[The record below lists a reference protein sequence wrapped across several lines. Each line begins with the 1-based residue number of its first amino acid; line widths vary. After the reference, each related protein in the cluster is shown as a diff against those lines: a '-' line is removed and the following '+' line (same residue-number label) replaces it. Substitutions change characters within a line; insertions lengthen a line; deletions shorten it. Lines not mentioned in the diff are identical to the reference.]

1 MRSHTARYI
10 AIPLLLLTLMAAAP
24 GMRPDANAASKGNI
38 SMDFKD
44 VEINVLIKFI
54 SELTGKNFIVDRKVG
69 GRVTIYSPTK
79 ITVEE
84 AYKVFESVLA
94 VNGFSVV
101 PSGSAFKVVPMPN
114 ARNLETIT
122 RTTQAIDKKL
132 VDEMVTQIVALKHS
146 SAAELAKILP
156 KVTGPYAIINAY
168 APTNTLILTGPYS
181 VIRQAMR
188 IVQQVDKSVYVPVL
202 KTFKL
207 EYGDAKSVASSLS
220 LLMETRAKE
229 QEKIGKQTFAQLQ
242 SDERTNTIIVM
253 ADHDSIA
260 AIENLIATLD
270 VPTPKGK
277 GDIHIIRLQNA
288 DADDTAKV
296 LNSLM
301 EREGK
306 TKEEQI
312 LSNDVKI
319 VADKPTNTLVVTAR
333 PDDFATIER
342 TAKQLDIERK
352 QVFIEALIMEAS
364 SSASFSFGVNWAAGK
379 GRDDVYLFGS
389 SNLGGGGIT
398 FPSSSSSGTLSFPSG
413 GSLGAII
420 EDAVTIGGTAY
431 SIQAV
436 LSAVEGDSNY
446 RILATP
452 QLLTLDNEEARV
464 DVVDNV
470 PYTKDASTSN
480 VNADYNSVTIDY
492 KDVGIK
498 LQITPHISA
507 NDTLRLEVNQEVSRV
522 TSTTVSGTNIIAPT
536 TRKREVETTIRMLD
550 GQTAVIAG
558 LLSEDDSNS
567 NSKVPGAG
575 DIPLLGWLF
584 KNEEETNTK
593 TNLLIF
599 ITPRVI
605 STFADSS
612 DLMKERK
619 RALHENLVGPEG
631 LGLPIAGKP
640 AQLAPTMVTVGQ

>member
-1 MRSHTARYI
+1 MRQTTARLI
-10 AIPLLLLTLMAAAP
+10 AIPLLVLALLGAATFFAA
-24 GMRPDANAASKGNI
+24 DSHAASKGNI

-44 VEINVLIKFI
+44 VDIHVLIKFM
-54 SELTGKNFIVDRKVG
+54 SELTGRNFIIDRRVG
-69 GRVTIYSPTK
+69 GKVTIYSPTK
-79 ITVEE
+79 ITVDE

-94 VNGFSVV
+94 VNGFSIVPASGGAYKV
-101 PSGSAFKVVPMPN
+101 MPSGN
-114 ARNLETIT
+114 ARNEET
-122 RTTQAIDKKL
+122 TTKTSQRIDKNL
-132 VDEMVTQIVALKHS
+132 GDEMVTQIVALQHS
-146 SAAELAKILP
+146 SAAELTKILP
-156 KVTGPYAIINAY
+156 KITGPNAVISAY
-168 APTNTLILTGPYS
+168 VPTNTLILTASYS

-188 IVQQVDKSVYVPVL
+188 VVQQVDKSSYVPQL

-207 EYGDAKSVASSLS
+207 EYGDAQTVAASLS
-220 LLMETRAKE
+220 KLMQTRAKE
-229 QEKIGKQTFAQLQ
+229 QEKIGKQTFAQIQ
-242 SDERTNTIIVM
+242 SDERTNTVIAM
-253 ADHDSIA
+253 ADSESMA
-260 AIENLIATLD
+260 SIENIISTLD

-288 DADDTAKV
+288 DAEDTAKV

-301 EREGK
+301 ERQGT
-306 TKEEQI
+306 TKEEQV
-312 LSNDVKI
+312 LAGDVKI
-319 VADKPTNTLVVTAR
+319 VADKSTNTLVVTAR
-333 PDDFATIER
+333 PDDFETIHR
-342 TAKQLDIERK
+342 TAEELDVERK
-352 QVFIEALIMEAS
+352 QVFIEALIMEVS

-379 GRDDVYLFGS
+379 GRDDVFLYGS
-389 SNLGGGGIT
+389 SNLGGDGIT
-398 FPSSSSSGTLSFPSG
+398 FPSSNSGGTLGFPSG

-436 LSAVEGDSNY
+436 LSAVQGDSNY

-470 PYTKDASTSN
+470 PFTKDASTSN
-480 VNADYNSVTIDY
+480 VNQDYNSVSIDY

-498 LQITPHISA
+498 LKITPHISA
-507 NDTLRLEVNQEVSRV
+507 NDTLRLEVLQEVSRV

-567 NSKVPGAG
+567 NAKVPGAG

-584 KNEEETNTK
+584 KNKEEANSK

-605 STFADSS
+605 NSFAESTTLAN
-612 DLMKERK
+612 ERK
-619 RALHENLVGPEG
+619 RMQREALVGPKG
-631 LGLPIAGKP
+631 LGLPVAGAP
-640 AQLAPTMVTVGQ
+640 AQLKPRLTVVR

>member
-1 MRSHTARYI
+1 MRQTTARLI
-10 AIPLLLLTLMAAAP
+10 AIPLLVLALLCAATMPPA
-24 GMRPDANAASKGNI
+24 DSHAASKGNI

-44 VEINVLIKFI
+44 VDIHVLIKFV
-54 SELTGKNFIVDRKVG
+54 SELTGRNFIIDRRVG

-79 ITVEE
+79 ITVDE

-94 VNGFSVV
+94 VNGFSIVPASGGAYKV
-101 PSGSAFKVVPMPN
+101 MPSGN
-114 ARNLETIT
+114 ARNEET
-122 RTTQAIDKKL
+122 TTKTSQAIDQNL
-132 VDEMVTQIVALKHS
+132 GDEMVTQIVALQHS
-146 SAAELAKILP
+146 SAAELTKILP
-156 KVTGPYAIINAY
+156 KITGPNAAISAY
-168 APTNTLILTGPYS
+168 APTNTLIITASYS

-188 IVQQVDKSVYVPVL
+188 VVQQVDKSSYVPQL

-207 EYGDAKSVASSLS
+207 EFGDAQSVAGSLDK
-220 LLMETRAKE
+220 LMQTRAKE
-229 QEKIGKQTFAQLQ
+229 QEKIGKQTFAQIQ
-242 SDERTNTIIVM
+242 SDERTNTVIAM
-253 ADHDSIA
+253 ADAESMGS
-260 AIENLIATLD
+260 IENIITTLD

-288 DADDTAKV
+288 DAEDTAKV

-301 EREGK
+301 ERQGA

-312 LSNDVKI
+312 LASDVKI
-319 VADKPTNTLVVTAR
+319 VADKSTNTLVVTAR
-333 PDDFATIER
+333 PDDFDTILR
-342 TAKQLDIERK
+342 TARDLDVERK

-379 GRDDVYLFGS
+379 GRDDVFLYGS
-389 SNLGGGGIT
+389 SNLGGDGIS
-398 FPSSSSSGTLSFPSG
+398 FPSSSSGGTLGFPSG

-436 LSAVEGDSNY
+436 LSAVQGDSNY

-470 PYTKDASTSN
+470 PFTKDASTSN
-480 VNADYNSVTIDY
+480 VNQDYNSVSIDY

-498 LQITPHISA
+498 LKITPHISA
-507 NDTLRLEVNQEVSRV
+507 NDTLRLEVLQEVSRV
-522 TSTTVSGTNIIAPT
+522 TSTAVQGTNIIAPT
-536 TRKREVETTIRMLD
+536 TRKREVETTIRMLN

-567 NSKVPGAG
+567 NAKVPGAG

-584 KNEEETNTK
+584 KNKEESNSK

-599 ITPRVI
+599 ITPKVI
-605 STFADSS
+605 NTFAESTT
-612 DLMKERK
+612 LANERK
-619 RALHENLVGPEG
+619 RMQHNARISPEG
-631 LGLPIAGKP
+631 LGLPVAGAP
-640 AQLAPTMVTVGQ
+640 AQLKPRMTVVR

>member
-1 MRSHTARYI
+1 MRQTTARLI
-10 AIPLLLLTLMAAAP
+10 AIPLLVLALMCAATLPPA
-24 GMRPDANAASKGNI
+24 DSHAASKGNI

-44 VEINVLIKFI
+44 VDIHVLIKFV
-54 SELTGKNFIVDRKVG
+54 SELTGRNFIIDRRVG

-79 ITVEE
+79 ITVDE

-94 VNGFSVV
+94 VNGFSIVPASGGAYKIM
-101 PSGSAFKVVPMPN
+101 PSGN
-114 ARNLETIT
+114 ARNEET
-122 RTTQAIDKKL
+122 TTKTSQAIDKNL
-132 VDEMVTQIVALKHS
+132 GDEMVTQIVALQHS
-146 SAAELAKILP
+146 SAAELTKILP
-156 KVTGPYAIINAY
+156 KITGPNAAISAY
-168 APTNTLILTGPYS
+168 APTNTLIITASYS

-188 IVQQVDKSVYVPVL
+188 VVQQVDKSSYVPQL

-207 EYGDAKSVASSLS
+207 EFGDAQSVAGSLDK
-220 LLMETRAKE
+220 LMQTRAKE
-229 QEKIGKQTFAQLQ
+229 QEKIGKQTFAQIQ
-242 SDERTNTIIVM
+242 SDERTNTVIAM
-253 ADHDSIA
+253 ADAESMGS
-260 AIENLIATLD
+260 IENIITTLD

-288 DADDTAKV
+288 DAEDTAKV

-301 EREGK
+301 ERQGA
-306 TKEEQI
+306 TKEEQV
-312 LSNDVKI
+312 LASDVKI
-319 VADKPTNTLVVTAR
+319 VADKSTNTLVVTAR
-333 PDDFATIER
+333 PDDFDTILR
-342 TAKQLDIERK
+342 TARDLDVERK

-379 GRDDVYLFGS
+379 GRDDVFLYGS
-389 SNLGGGGIT
+389 SNLGGDGIS
-398 FPSSSSSGTLSFPSG
+398 FPSSSSGGTLGFPSG

-436 LSAVEGDSNY
+436 LSAVQGDSNY

-470 PYTKDASTSN
+470 PFTKDASTSN
-480 VNADYNSVTIDY
+480 VNQDYNSVSIDY

-498 LQITPHISA
+498 LKITPHISA
-507 NDTLRLEVNQEVSRV
+507 NDTLRLEVLQEVSRV
-522 TSTTVSGTNIIAPT
+522 TSTTVQGTNIIAPT

-558 LLSEDDSNS
+558 LLSEDDSNT
-567 NSKVPGAG
+567 NAKVPGAG

-584 KNEEETNTK
+584 KNKEESNSK

-605 STFADSS
+605 NSFAESTA
-612 DLMKERK
+612 LANERK
-619 RALHENLVGPEG
+619 RMQHNALVSPEG
-631 LGLPIAGKP
+631 LGLPVAGAP
-640 AQLAPTMVTVGQ
+640 AQLKPRMTVVR

>member
-1 MRSHTARYI
+1 MRPLATRYI
-10 AIPLLLLTLMAAAP
+10 AVFLLLLALLAAAP
-24 GMRPDANAASKGNI
+24 FSGADSQAASEGNI

-44 VEINVLIKFI
+44 VEIHVLIKFI
-54 SELTGKNFIVDRKVG
+54 SELTGRNFIVDRKVG

-79 ITVEE
+79 ITLEE
-84 AYKVFESVLA
+84 AYKVFESVLT

-101 PSGSAFKVVPMPN
+101 KSGSAYKIIATPN
-114 ARNLETIT
+114 ARNMETTT
-122 RTTQAIDKKL
+122 RTSQRIDKSL
-132 VDEMVTQIVALKHS
+132 VDELVTQIVALKHS
-146 SAAELAKILP
+146 SASELTKILP
-156 KVTGPYAIINAY
+156 KITGPNAVISAY
-168 APTNTLILTGPYS
+168 APTNTLIITGPYS
-181 VIRQAMR
+181 IIRQALR
-188 IVQQVDKSVYVPVL
+188 VVQQVDKSSYVPQL
-202 KTFKL
+202 KTYKL
-207 EYGDAKSVASSLS
+207 EFGDAEAIAASVSK
-220 LLMETRAKE
+220 LMQTRAAE
-229 QEKIGKQTFAQLQ
+229 QEKIGKQTFAQIQ
-242 SDERTNTIIVM
+242 SDDRTNTVIVM
-253 ADHDSIA
+253 ADSESIA
-260 AIENLIATLD
+260 SIENLIENLD

-288 DADDTAKV
+288 DAEDTAKV

-301 EREGK
+301 ERQGE
-306 TKEEQI
+306 TKEEKI
-312 LSNDVKI
+312 LSTDVKI
-319 VADKPTNTLVVTAR
+319 VADKPTNSLVVTAR

-342 TAKQLDIERK
+342 TARQLDVERK

-379 GRDDVYLFGS
+379 GRDDVFLYGS

-398 FPSSSSSGTLSFPSG
+398 FPGSNSGGTLGFPSG

-470 PYTKDASTSN
+470 PFTKDASTSN
-480 VNADYNSVTIDY
+480 VNQDYNSVSIDY

-498 LQITPHISA
+498 LKITPHISA
-507 NDTLRLEVNQEVSRV
+507 NDTLRLEVFQEVSRV
-522 TSTTVSGTNIIAPT
+522 TSTAVQGTNIIAPT

-550 GQTAVIAG
+550 GQTAIIAG

-567 NSKVPGAG
+567 NSRVPGVG
-575 DIPLLGWLF
+575 DVPLFGWLF
-584 KNEEETNTK
+584 KNKEESNSK

-605 STFADSS
+605 NSFDESTTLA
-612 DLMKERK
+612 MERK
-619 RALHENLVGPEG
+619 RKQHEALTGPG
-631 LGLPIAGKP
+631 GVGLPVAGAP
-640 AQLAPTMVTVGQ
+640 AQLAPSMVGMGR

>member
-1 MRSHTARYI
+1 MCAATLPPADSH
-10 AIPLLLLTLMAAAP
+10 
-24 GMRPDANAASKGNI
+24 AASKGNI

-44 VEINVLIKFI
+44 VDIHVLIKFV
-54 SELTGKNFIVDRKVG
+54 SELTGRNFIIDRRVG

-79 ITVEE
+79 ITVDE

-94 VNGFSVV
+94 VNGFSIVPASGGAYKIM
-101 PSGSAFKVVPMPN
+101 PSGN
-114 ARNLETIT
+114 ARNEET
-122 RTTQAIDKKL
+122 TTKTSQAIDKNL
-132 VDEMVTQIVALKHS
+132 GDEMVTQIVALQHS
-146 SAAELAKILP
+146 SAAELTKILP
-156 KVTGPYAIINAY
+156 KITGPNAAISAY
-168 APTNTLILTGPYS
+168 APTNTLIITASYS

-188 IVQQVDKSVYVPVL
+188 VVQQVDKSSYVPQL

-207 EYGDAKSVASSLS
+207 EFGDAQSVAGSLDK
-220 LLMETRAKE
+220 LMQTRAKE
-229 QEKIGKQTFAQLQ
+229 QEKIGKQTFAQIQ
-242 SDERTNTIIVM
+242 SDERTNTVIAM
-253 ADHDSIA
+253 ADAESMGS
-260 AIENLIATLD
+260 IENIITTLD

-288 DADDTAKV
+288 DAEDTAKV

-301 EREGK
+301 ERQGA

-312 LSNDVKI
+312 LASDVKI
-319 VADKPTNTLVVTAR
+319 VADKSTNTLVVTAR
-333 PDDFATIER
+333 PDDFDTILR
-342 TAKQLDIERK
+342 TARDLDVERK

-379 GRDDVYLFGS
+379 GRDDVFLYGS
-389 SNLGGGGIT
+389 SNLGGDGIS
-398 FPSSSSSGTLSFPSG
+398 FPSSSSGGTLGFPSG

-436 LSAVEGDSNY
+436 LSAVQGDSNY

-470 PYTKDASTSN
+470 PFTKDASTSN
-480 VNADYNSVTIDY
+480 VNQDYNSVSIDY

-498 LQITPHISA
+498 LKITPHISA
-507 NDTLRLEVNQEVSRV
+507 NDTLRLEVLQEVSRV
-522 TSTTVSGTNIIAPT
+522 TSTTVQGTNIIAPT

-558 LLSEDDSNS
+558 LLSEDDSSTNA
-567 NSKVPGAG
+567 KVPGAG

-584 KNEEETNTK
+584 KNKEESNSK

-605 STFADSS
+605 NSFAESTA
-612 DLMKERK
+612 LANERK
-619 RALHENLVGPEG
+619 RMQHNALVSPEG
-631 LGLPIAGKP
+631 LGLPVAGAP
-640 AQLAPTMVTVGQ
+640 AQLKPRMTVVR

>member
-1 MRSHTARYI
+1 MRSHIARLL
-10 AIPLLLLTLMAAAP
+10 AVPLLLCALLGAAPLLCAQSAAAP
-24 GMRPDANAASKGNI
+24 TGNI

-44 VEINVLIKFI
+44 VEIHVLIKFI

-79 ITVEE
+79 ITLDE
-84 AYKVFESVLA
+84 AYKVFESVLT
-94 VNGFSVV
+94 VNGFTVV
-101 PSGSAFKVVPMPN
+101 PSGSAYKIVPTAN

-122 RTTQAIDKKL
+122 RTNQNIDSAL

-146 SAAELAKILP
+146 SAAELTKILP
-156 KVTGPYAIINAY
+156 KITGPYALINAY
-168 APTNTLILTGPYS
+168 TPTNTLILTGPYS

-188 IVQQVDKSVYVPVL
+188 VVRQVDQSTYVPQL
-202 KTFKL
+202 RTFKL
-207 EYGDAKSVASSLS
+207 EYGDAKSIATSLS
-220 LLMETRAKE
+220 KLMETRSKE
-229 QEKIGKQTFAQLQ
+229 QEKVGKQTFAQIQ
-242 SDERTNTIIVM
+242 SDERTNTVISM
-253 ADHDSIA
+253 ADQESMA
-260 AIENLIATLD
+260 SIENIITTLD

-288 DADDTAKV
+288 DAEDTAKV

-301 EREGK
+301 ERQGA
-306 TKEEQI
+306 TKEEKI
-312 LSNDVKI
+312 LASDVKI
-319 VADKPTNTLVVTAR
+319 VADKPTNSLVVTAR
-333 PDDFATIER
+333 PDDFDIINR
-342 TAKQLDIERK
+342 TATELDVERK

-364 SSASFSFGVNWAAGK
+364 STASFSFGVNWAGGK
-379 GRDDVYLFGS
+379 GRDDVFLYGS
-389 SNLGGGGIT
+389 SNLGGGAIS
-398 FPSSSSSGTLSFPSG
+398 FPTTSDGGTLSFPSG
-413 GSLGAII
+413 GSIGAIL

-470 PYTKDASTSN
+470 PFTKDASTSN
-480 VNADYNSVTIDY
+480 VNEDYNSVSIDY

-507 NDTLRLEVNQEVSRV
+507 NDTLRLEVLQEVSRV

-558 LLSEDDSNS
+558 LLSEDDSNTHA
-567 NSKVPGAG
+567 KVPGAG

-584 KNEEETNTK
+584 KNEEESNTK

-605 STFADSS
+605 NSFEESTTLAE
-612 DLMKERK
+612 ER
-619 RALHENLVGPEG
+619 RRTQHENLLGPSG
-631 LGLPIAGKP
+631 LGLPVAGAP
-640 AQLAPTMVTVGQ
+640 AQLAPIMRVGQ